1 MSQVPRVS
9 PLPGARRCACLLA
22 CACAF
27 CKGGE
32 LRGCQ
37 RPQPIPRVSGM
48 LGLNKPSARNKPF
61 FLFRFENT
69 FGYGAPG
76 ADAALHSPSGEGCRL
91 GFLAP
96 KTPSKV
102 GQTAPSKGHTLK
114 QTRRLGGENH
124 SPGGKHVKAIAV
136 LPFQTLARE
145 QKHFFFPSGFREKQ
159 RVKSPADL
167 C

>member
-1 MSQVPRVS
+1 M
-9 PLPGARRCACLLA
+9 
-22 CACAF
+22 
-27 CKGGE
+27 
-32 LRGCQ
+32 RGCQ

-102 GQTAPSKGHTLK
+102 GQTAPSKGHTLT

-145 QKHFFFPSGFREKQ
+145 QKHFFFFLWIPREAESEIACRSLLIFTWPPWK
-159 RVKSPADL
+159 VASPTAHSPPRL
-167 C
+167 PAPALGRI